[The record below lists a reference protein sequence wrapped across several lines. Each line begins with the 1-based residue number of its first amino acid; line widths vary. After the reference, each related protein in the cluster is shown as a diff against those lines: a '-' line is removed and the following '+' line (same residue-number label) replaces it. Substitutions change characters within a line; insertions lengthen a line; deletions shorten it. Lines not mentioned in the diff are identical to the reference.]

1 MQLEEEHIKEMTK
14 KEEELKRRKLVQ
26 EKLELERDAERE
38 RLKMTKL
45 ERIREVK
52 LLHSC
57 SFCTYVTFAFLGL
70 FEAQVNPC
78 KRDSNSGNP
87 PLPTPGKKAK
97 GKGRP
102 EH

>member
-1 MQLEEEHIKEMTK
+1 MTK

-52 LLHSC
+52 LLHS
-57 SFCTYVTFAFLGL
+57 
-70 FEAQVNPC
+70 
-78 KRDSNSGNP
+78 
-87 PLPTPGKKAK
+87 
-97 GKGRP
+97 
-102 EH
+102 

>member
-1 MQLEEEHIKEMTK
+1 MGNHERDEKRRQFLFEQQQLIRLRKMQLEEEHIKEMTK

-52 LLHSC
+52 LLHSV
-57 SFCTYVTFAFLGL
+57 FI
-70 FEAQVNPC
+70 
-78 KRDSNSGNP
+78 
-87 PLPTPGKKAK
+87 
-97 GKGRP
+97 
-102 EH
+102 HI

>member
-1 MQLEEEHIKEMTK
+1 MTK

-52 LLHSC
+52 ILHSV
-57 SFCTYVTFAFLGL
+57 FV
-70 FEAQVNPC
+70 
-78 KRDSNSGNP
+78 
-87 PLPTPGKKAK
+87 
-97 GKGRP
+97 
-102 EH
+102 HI